1 MKRISEKTAI
11 EKYGIVKGHWTPA
24 YYLTEEGCVI
34 DSDGCLRYSPIKLT
48 DDQIKEIIKNYEDN
62 KKKLNG
68 SIVDK
73 IPEGWVLNDTQTT
86 PVGYHKYCNN
96 KSHFYSEYDWCL
108 IKDNNKNEI

>member
-1 MKRISEKTAI
+1 M
-11 EKYGIVKGHWTPA
+11 
-24 YYLTEEGCVI
+24 
-34 DSDGCLRYSPIKLT
+34 
-48 DDQIKEIIKNYEDN
+48 

-68 SIVDK
+68 SIVNK

-96 KSHFYSEYDWCL
+96 KSHFKGDYDWCL